1 MTSLIMT
8 ADKIGL
14 HGLAD
19 WFKRQVTAYNEWKA
33 TRSTINELN
42 KLTDRELNDIGI
54 ARGDIY
60 AIARGDETLERVRRD
75 NLKENANLKGW
86 V

>member
-1 MTSLIMT
+1 MT

-14 HGLAD
+14 HGLAN

-33 TRSTINELN
+33 IQSTVNELN
-42 KLTDRELNDIGI
+42 KLTDYELHDIGI
-54 ARGDIY
+54 SRGDIQ
-60 AIARGDETLERVRRD
+60 AIARGDETLEVVRRN
-75 NLKENANLKGW
+75 NLNENLKGW